1 MSFLWAP
8 AAVPRSLRGRPSQ
21 VKGAFGVAA
30 RWRKRHPGPASLH
43 GPSGQRCGQARGL
56 PSTTRGTA
64 AGPVTSN
71 GKTPAA
77 YPQVITSTA
86 SKFAIMK
93 VDPQKR
99 Q

>member
-1 MSFLWAP
+1 
-8 AAVPRSLRGRPSQ
+8 
-21 VKGAFGVAA
+21 
-30 RWRKRHPGPASLH
+30 
-43 GPSGQRCGQARGL
+43 
-56 PSTTRGTA
+56 
-64 AGPVTSN
+64 VTSN

>member
-1 MSFLWAP
+1 
-8 AAVPRSLRGRPSQ
+8 V
-21 VKGAFGVAA
+21 
-30 RWRKRHPGPASLH
+30 
-43 GPSGQRCGQARGL
+43 
-56 PSTTRGTA
+56 
-64 AGPVTSN
+64 
-71 GKTPAA
+71 A